1 MKFWESSGV
10 SPAALGK
17 TQALFSRLG
26 SAVRLPSVRRLLLG
40 KQIEQDVDAL
50 ARYDGRAGRY
60 PKSWADLGPRYNQ

>member
-1 MKFWESSGV
+1 M
-10 SPAALGK
+10 
-17 TQALFSRLG
+17 
-26 SAVRLPSVRRLLLG
+26 PSVRRLLLG